1 MFFTETRFGRVMLLV
16 FLITTG
22 LCMLIVTTRDYHSPF
37 TSDGYEGPQK
47 VHQRQVPR
55 IAGLALVVS
64 LIASTFF
71 QDKANASLQYTMLLC
86 ALPVFITGFVED
98 LTKKVSPLTRL
109 TAALITGGLF
119 LWMTDFRI
127 TRTNIELIDHFL
139 EFAPLA
145 TGLTLLSV
153 ATMINAVN
161 LIDGLNGLSV
171 GTASL
176 ICAALAYVTAI
187 HGAEELAHISLL
199 MLAAFAGICM
209 FNFPSGY
216 IFIGDGGAYLI
227 GAILSFLMIALPFDL
242 VYVSPFV
249 SVLFVF
255 YPLYELLRTV
265 FRRLGTGKFV
275 MQPDN
280 AHLHSLLF
288 RAFQVK
294 GIGGHKYA
302 NALSSVCALSIP
314 AVNCLWGVGFYSHT
328 LSLVFGLIFAIL
340 HYELIYFWARNE
352 IK

>member
-1 MFFTETRFGRVMLLV
+1 MLLV
-16 FLITTG
+16 FLLTAGFI
-22 LCMLIVTTRDYHSPF
+22 MLILVTRDYHARF
-37 TSDGYEGPQK
+37 TSDGDEGPQK

-55 IAGLALVVS
+55 IGGLALMVS
-64 LIASTFF
+64 LLTATFL
-71 QDKANASLQYTMLLC
+71 QDKGDFSLQHLILIC
-86 ALPVFITGFVED
+86 VLPVFLTGFVED
-98 LTKKVSPLTRL
+98 LTKNISPASRL
-109 TAALITGGLF
+109 IAALITGGLF

-127 TRTNIELIDHFL
+127 TRSNVELVDHFL

-145 TGLTLLSV
+145 TGLTLLSI
-153 ATMINAVN
+153 ATMINGIN

-171 GTASL
+171 GTASF
-176 ICAALAYVTAI
+176 ICAATAYIAAF
-187 HGAEELAHISLL
+187 HGAVELAHVSLM
-199 MLAAFAGICM
+199 MLAALAGICI

-227 GAILSFLMIALPFDL
+227 GAILSFLMIALPFEL
-242 VYVSPFV
+242 FSVSPFV
-249 SVLFVF
+249 SLLLIF
-255 YPLYELLRTV
+255 YPLYELLRTI

-294 GIGGHKYA
+294 GIGGHKHS

-314 AVNCLWGVGFYSHT
+314 AVNCLWGIGFYSHT

-340 HYELIYFWARNE
+340 HYEFIYFWARKV
-352 IK
+352 IR